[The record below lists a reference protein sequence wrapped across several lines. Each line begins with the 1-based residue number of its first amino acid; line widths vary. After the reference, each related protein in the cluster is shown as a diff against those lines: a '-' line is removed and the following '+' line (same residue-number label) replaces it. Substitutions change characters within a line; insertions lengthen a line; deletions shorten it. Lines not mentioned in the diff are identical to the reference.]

1 MDIEQAIQA
10 GRKLLEDVRWRNA
23 TENVAK
29 APEGAG

>member
-1 MDIEQAIQA
+1 MDIEQVQA
-10 GRKLLEDVRWRNA
+10 GRKLFEDVRWRNA